1 MAQADAIATT
11 GSLMVL
17 QPGDVVNTPRGEE
30 LHREPTLVI
39 PGPRNAAFMLGGA
52 PVGVIVFRYGE
63 ARIRYCDREGV
74 IHEETIAGH
83 DVDALMFAGMQRMA
97 IVIREFLGERHPL
110 ADRASANR
118 VAA

>member
-1 MAQADAIATT
+1 MAKADQIASS

-17 QPGDVVNTPRGEE
+17 QPGDVIRTPRGEE

-39 PGPRNAAFMLGGA
+39 PGPKNAAFMLGGS

-63 ARIRYCDREGV
+63 VRLRYCDREGI
-74 IHEETIAGH
+74 IHEERIGGH

-110 ADRASANR
+110 ADMASANK
-118 VAA
+118 AAA